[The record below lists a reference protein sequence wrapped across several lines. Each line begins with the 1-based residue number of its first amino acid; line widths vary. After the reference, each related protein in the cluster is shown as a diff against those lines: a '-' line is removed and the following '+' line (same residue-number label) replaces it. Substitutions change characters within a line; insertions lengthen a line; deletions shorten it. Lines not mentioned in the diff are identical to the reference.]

1 MNGNI
6 MPTPLVN
13 GPQPNQTKKRLVIV
27 AATIAGIIL
36 VALGIIIGISLNS
49 SGDIERMSTT
59 ELLDHGEKYLLD
71 MKYKQATVV
80 FNEVIDV
87 EPMNPRG
94 YTGLAEAEFELG
106 DINKAVE
113 VLQIGLERLP
123 DNPTIIAMFDRL
135 IAEQD
140 ETGNINNLPTRS
152 SPSTSMTSASDEIG
166 THERFVLVGQA
177 VSFSYDTDNDISE
190 FFEYIYNESGRRI
203 RTNCS
208 NYINDPHQRE
218 RDNRY
223 EYEYDDTG
231 KLIGSS
237 YHYFFFSDLAND
249 ILTSQATTTT
259 YEYDDSERVVREI
272 MRYPRRADARAD
284 VDADWLTI
292 ERIYEYDVEGDLVR
306 KTTSLEEEYEIRE
319 YIYEE
324 GLLIQEKI
332 SVALYGVEFNF
343 WRDYEYDDL
352 GRVSAVTRH
361 SNGRDDNVGL
371 LGGASVVVIYDY
383 DENGNLTSKRTYE
396 NNGNFES
403 YIAIENFEYEL
414 ITADDDVISL
424 GDEWFNPW
432 SLSDNEIWPWPLT

>member
-1 MNGNI
+1 

-13 GPQPNQTKKRLVIV
+13 RAQPNQTKKPLIIV
-27 AATIAGIIL
+27 AVTVVGIIL
-36 VALGIIIGISLNS
+36 VALAIIIGISLNRA
-49 SGDIERMSTT
+49 GNLERMSTT
-59 ELLDHGEKYLLD
+59 ELLDQGEKYLFD
-71 MKYKQATVV
+71 MKYRQATVV
-80 FNEVIDV
+80 FNKVIDV

-94 YTGLAEAEFELG
+94 YTGLAEAKFELG
-106 DINKAVE
+106 DVNKAVE

-135 IAEQD
+135 TAERGEAGSLND
-140 ETGNINNLPTRS
+140 LPTRS

-166 THERFVLVGQA
+166 TDERFVLVAQA
-177 VSFSYDTDNDISE
+177 VSFSDDTNHDISE
-190 FFEYIYNESGRRI
+190 FFEYIYNEDGRRI
-203 RTNCS
+203 RTNRS
-208 NYINDPHQRE
+208 NYIDDPHQRE
-218 RDNRY
+218 RDNWY

-249 ILTSQATTTT
+249 ILTPQATTTK
-259 YEYDDSERVVREI
+259 YEYDDSARVVREI
-272 MRYPRRADARAD
+272 MRYPRRPDARAD

-292 ERIYEYDVEGDLVR
+292 ERTYDYDMEGNLVR
-306 KTTSLEEEYEIRE
+306 KITSLEDDYEIRE

-361 SNGRDDNVGL
+361 SNGRDDNLGL

-383 DENGNLTSKRTYE
+383 DESGNLISKRTYE
-396 NNGNFES
+396 NNGSFDS

-414 ITADDDVISL
+414 IAVDDDVISL

-432 SLSDNEIWPWPLT
+432 SLSDNEIWPWPLE